1 MEIQEIEV
9 VILPDGKV
17 EVRVRG
23 VKGQACLE
31 LTAEMEKALGGTI
44 LLREMTPEA
53 QEPPTAIDQSDTLS
67 LSQ

>member
-53 QEPPTAIDQSDTLS
+53 QEP
-67 LSQ
+67 